1 MSAVS
6 KWGNPLPEGCHI
18 FLDLRQLPE
27 AQDGSDDL
35 VPLSPFTIE
44 WGVEKPWDE
53 TNPAV
58 LNITL
63 IDQGGR
69 YSKSVNGLMGHRL
82 TVRPA
87 WELQGTYDESPLC
100 FALFDGYVTDV
111 EMLAHDGGRNRIKLT
126 ASDRIYI
133 LRTDC
138 RKGPNDGTDAQAAR
152 GYQWWLQGSMHDTLK
167 RWLNFDG
174 IPAFDI
180 TYDTFSTPP
189 KASERHSFMDFCER
203 KVTRQIDGK
212 YNFEV
217 DRLFFMAY
225 QDARADQVPQFR
237 DMRAYWD
244 TDIILTGPTIVLGD
258 YGTNLN
264 DDYRT
269 PAASRVIIDADP
281 TLESAAD
288 YYTQVEMKYAH
299 RGLTNPGATAVEQ
312 AQAATT
318 YEFTVDG
325 SRVAQIAT
333 QTRNGETCL
342 SIEAEWTEYP
352 SNAASSAASI
362 DMSRAVNAIAE
373 SNNRVRLPELT
384 FRGATPPI
392 LPARRVFVPR
402 QPVRRHRAGHH
413 RRMVRDRRHPHLRRD
428 RKKEPVDAPRACL
441 ARTQPEKRQTDVRR
455 HEKTHIDGHVQRS
468 RLGFG
473 RASARH
479 QDRYGPEGNGNQQGR
494 NTLWRRRSVT
504 VFPIPV
510 TATKCAN
517 CPTSSGNRPKAS
529 TRHWPASTT
538 TAPTQTSSPPAW
550 PRSKDSWTPSGAT
563 PWCCTTTTTHPSQ
576 VPSRSLKARRTSSD

>member
-18 FLDLRQLPE
+18 FLDLHQLPE
-27 AQDGSDDL
+27 TQDGSDDL

-69 YSKSVNGLMGHRL
+69 YSKSANGLMGHRL

-87 WELQGTYDESPLC
+87 WELQGTYNESPLC
-100 FALFDGYVTDV
+100 FALFDGYVTEV
-111 EMLAHDGGRNRIKLT
+111 QMLDHDGGRNRIKLT

-167 RWLNFDG
+167 RWVNFDG

-212 YNFEV
+212 YKFEV

-225 QDARADQVPQFR
+225 QDRRADQVPQFR

-269 PAASRVIIDADP
+269 PSASRVIIDADP
-281 TLESAAD
+281 TLDSAGD

-299 RGLTNPGATAVEQ
+299 RGLTNPGATAAEQ

-318 YEFTVDG
+318 YEFNVDG
-325 SRVAQIAT
+325 SRVAQIST

-384 FRGATPPI
+384 FRGDKMEQRHLYCRPDVYLFPGSRFDATAPATTGAWCAI
-392 LPARRVFVPR
+392 GGTLTYDVTGKKSRWTHRVHVWPARN
-402 QPVRRHRAGHH
+402 
-413 RRMVRDRRHPHLRRD
+413 
-428 RKKEPVDAPRACL
+428 RKSGKPTCADMKKL
-441 ARTQPEKRQTDVRR
+441 T
-455 HEKTHIDGHVQRS
+455 S
-468 RLGFG
+468 
-473 RASARH
+473 
-479 QDRYGPEGNGNQQGR
+479 
-494 NTLWRRRSVT
+494 
-504 VFPIPV
+504 
-510 TATKCAN
+510 TATFKEADWVL
-517 CPTSSGNRPKAS
+517 GAL
-529 TRHWPASTT
+529 RHVTKT
-538 TAPTQTSSPPAW
+538 GTAPAAAASKAMAISKEGTHYGDDEALPSSL
-550 PRSKDSWTPSGAT
+550 
-563 PWCCTTTTTHPSQ
+563 SQ
-576 VPSRSLKARRTSSD
+576 

>member
-69 YSKSVNGLMGHRL
+69 YSKSANGLMGHRL

-87 WELQGTYDESPLC
+87 WELQGTYNESPLC
-100 FALFDGYVTDV
+100 YALFDGYVTDV
-111 EMLAHDGGRNRIKLT
+111 QMLDHDGGRNRIKLT

-133 LRTDC
+133 LRADC

-152 GYQWWLQGSMHDTLK
+152 GFQWWLQGIVDATLK

-174 IPAFDI
+174 IPAYDI
-180 TYDTFSTPP
+180 TYNTFSTPP
-189 KASERHSFMDFCER
+189 KASDRHSFMDFCER

-212 YNFEV
+212 YSFEV
-217 DRLFFMAY
+217 DRMFYMSY
-225 QDARADQVPQFR
+225 QDASAAKVPQFR
-237 DMRAYWD
+237 DIRAFWN
-244 TDIILTGPTIVLGD
+244 TDVILTGPTIVLGD
-258 YGTNLN
+258 GSTTIN

-269 PAASRVIIDADP
+269 PAASRIIIDARP
-281 TLESAAD
+281 TLESASD

-299 RGLTNPGATAVEQ
+299 RGLTNPGATAAEQ
-312 AQAATT
+312 EQAATM
-318 YEFTVDG
+318 YEFNYDG

-342 SIEAEWTEYP
+342 SIEADWTEYP
-352 SNAASSAASI
+352 TNSASSAASI
-362 DMSRAVNAIAE
+362 DMSRAVAALAE

-384 FRGATPPI
+384 FRGDKMEQRHMYCRPEVYLFPGSRFDASAPATTGAWCVI
-392 LPARRVFVPR
+392 GGTLTYDVAGKKSRWTHRVRVWPARNLKTGKPTC
-402 QPVRRHRAGHH
+402 AD
-413 RRMVRDRRHPHLRRD
+413 M
-428 RKKEPVDAPRACL
+428 KKL
-441 ARTQPEKRQTDVRR
+441 T
-455 HEKTHIDGHVQRS
+455 S
-468 RLGFG
+468 
-473 RASARH
+473 
-479 QDRYGPEGNGNQQGR
+479 
-494 NTLWRRRSVT
+494 
-504 VFPIPV
+504 
-510 TATKCAN
+510 TATFKEADWILCAL
-517 CPTSSGNRPKAS
+517 
-529 TRHWPASTT
+529 RHVTKTGA
-538 TAPTQTSSPPAW
+538 PPAAA
-550 PRSKDSWTPSGAT
+550 SKAMAMSKERTNDGDNEALPSSL
-563 PWCCTTTTTHPSQ
+563 SQ
-576 VPSRSLKARRTSSD
+576 